1 MPAASVA
8 LARRQCMAAFFVPS
22 LSSSTCSGDA
32 RRPRTVAH
40 HLRLAMTAIRQAEGG
55 VRGQMTAGN
64 DAALSSTLLPTEMR
78 EEYKYEVEMRS
89 LLLRS

>member
-1 MPAASVA
+1 
-8 LARRQCMAAFFVPS
+8 
-22 LSSSTCSGDA
+22 
-32 RRPRTVAH
+32 
-40 HLRLAMTAIRQAEGG
+40 MTAIRQAEGG

-64 DAALSSTLLPTEMR
+64 DAALSSTLLPTELR